1 MSTLETAEGIS
12 GTLIPV
18 SKLLQRKQHI
28 PVARR
33 PWPASESAFRS
44 SPTVL
49 KHRSPFLHARPSFFP
64 FRFTRVPLTIL
75 ILGRIMNTTDHGIWA
90 VSCLRVRW
98 RPVRSCVGYGIL
110 KEV

>member
-33 PWPASESAFRS
+33 PWPASESAFR
-44 SPTVL
+44 
-49 KHRSPFLHARPSFFP
+49 
-64 FRFTRVPLTIL
+64 
-75 ILGRIMNTTDHGIWA
+75 
-90 VSCLRVRW
+90 
-98 RPVRSCVGYGIL
+98 
-110 KEV
+110 